1 MFSAPFFSSVWM
13 DQAWRVS
20 YIMRYGGGRNEE
32 HWRRQSAGNGLSAIA
47 HCYAHQSGTSWL
59 SEKAALEQEIALN
72 QRRLALINGRL
83 YAAGF
88 LIKDDLPS
96 KYGDAKLLAP
106 TNRVRLIDVIEKI
119 ANDSPHPISK
129 AELRRGLVAMGLPL
143 ESFNNYFYQAI
154 RRLRS
159 AGRISVLKDGKLWR
173 P

>member
-1 MFSAPFFSSVWM
+1 MGEEETKNIGAGKARGMAYRRLPIVTPTKAV
-13 DQAWRVS
+13 QA
-20 YIMRYGGGRNEE
+20 
-32 HWRRQSAGNGLSAIA
+32 
-47 HCYAHQSGTSWL
+47 WL

-83 YAAGF
+83 RAAGF

-129 AELRRGLVAMGLPL
+129 AELRRVLVAMGLPL

-159 AGRISVLKDGKLWR
+159 TGRISVLKDGKLWR